1 MSDEEILALLRENPH
16 RGLAETIDRY
26 AAYVHKIAYGKLR
39 DVCSREDIE
48 ETVSDIF
55 VLFLQSGAKRGF
67 EMQSLKAFLGVI
79 AKRHCVNV
87 FHRQCRRAEEIP
99 LDEVSAVIRDDSDS
113 REREHLLNAL
123 HSLGGIDEQI
133 FLRKYFFGQKSRDI
147 AKDMNLRTNTVDKR
161 ISRGLVKLR
170 KLLEEDS

>member
-1 MSDEEILALLRENPH
+1 MSDEEIIALLREDTH
-16 RGLAETIDRY
+16 KGLSAAVEQY

-48 ETVSDIF
+48 EAVSDIF
-55 VLFLQSGAKRGF
+55 VLFLQSGKKRNF

-87 FHRQCRRAEEIP
+87 FRRHCRRAEEIP
-99 LDEVSAVIRDDSDS
+99 LDEVSAVIPDENDS
-113 REREHLLNAL
+113 RDRERLLNAL
-123 HSLGGIDEQI
+123 HSLGATDEQI
-133 FLRKYFFGQKSRDI
+133 FLRKYFLGQKSRDI
-147 AKDMNLRTNTVDKR
+147 ANDMNLKTNTVDKR
-161 ISRGLVKLR
+161 ISRGLVRLR